1 MCGRECVWRGSVG
14 VWANGWCENVIKVL
28 GFLSIKKIF
37 IGSVLGL
44 ECHGGIGYI
53 EESIMPR
60 LYREVPLNS
69 IWEGPGN
76 VMALDVLRAITKDA
90 LAGQV
95 LIKEIKSAYGAD
107 DRLDRLCDRLESL
120 LESKNT
126 LEVSMRE
133 ITQMMALGLQGAL
146 LIKYSSKEVAEAFCA
161 SRLNNQYG
169 GAFGTLP
176 AETDF
181 DSIIERAYSL

>member
-1 MCGRECVWRGSVG
+1 
-14 VWANGWCENVIKVL
+14 
-28 GFLSIKKIF
+28 
-37 IGSVLGL
+37 
-44 ECHGGIGYI
+44 
-53 EESIMPR
+53 
-60 LYREVPLNS
+60 
-69 IWEGPGN
+69 
-76 VMALDVLRAITKDA
+76 MALDVLRAITKDA

-107 DRLDRLCDRLESL
+107 NRLDRLCDSLESL

-146 LIKYSSKEVAEAFCA
+146 LIKHSSKEVAEAFCA

-176 AETDF
+176 AETNF
-181 DSIIERAYSL
+181 DSIIERAFSL